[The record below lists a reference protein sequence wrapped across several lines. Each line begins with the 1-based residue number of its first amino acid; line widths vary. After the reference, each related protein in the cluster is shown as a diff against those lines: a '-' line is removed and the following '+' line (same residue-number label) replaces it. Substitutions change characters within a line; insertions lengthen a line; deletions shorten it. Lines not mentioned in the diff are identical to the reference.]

1 MTSGAQTREG
11 QFVEVGW
18 GFHGILVGSSVFF
31 ASRWTMLEMVLG
43 VGVLRH

>member
-18 GFHGILVGSSVFF
+18 GFHGIFIGSRVFF
-31 ASRWTMLEMVLG
+31 PSRCRCLRRFLELVL
-43 VGVLRH
+43 